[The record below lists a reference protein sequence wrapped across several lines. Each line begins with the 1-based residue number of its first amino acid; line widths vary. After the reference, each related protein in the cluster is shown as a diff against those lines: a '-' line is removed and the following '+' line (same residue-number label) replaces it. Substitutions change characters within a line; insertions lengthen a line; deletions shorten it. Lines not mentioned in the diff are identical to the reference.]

1 MSKAWAEKPAAGQ
14 RWPQHTL
21 TIYSFYNLRPAS
33 KTFGTSVS
41 SSLNGTDDSAAYTKT
56 FGR

>member
-1 MSKAWAEKPAAGQ
+1 MSKVWAEKPAAGQ
-14 RWPQHTL
+14 RWSQH
-21 TIYSFYNLRPAS
+21 TIYSFCNLRPAS

-41 SSLNGTDDSAAYTKT
+41 SSSNGTDDSAAYTKT